1 MAKSSPLRWA
11 KTIFFLISMTASL
24 LLVCAPPLLVAILD
38 FVLPSALLSAASNP
52 PLSLYFVFSQLR
64 NFDFSFTLVD
74 VPLLSIARSFLI
86 LCVYSVW
93 DGKGPYLGIA
103 MASNLIS
110 FAYVLFKAV
119 AFYGVASMEI
129 TGSREG
135 RLIEALF
142 LSSLALAMAHIVV
155 AYRTNCRERR
165 KLLVYR
171 IDIEAVQVPSY
182 KGDFVSH
189 QKLALHR

>member
-1 MAKSSPLRWA
+1 M
-11 KTIFFLISMTASL
+11 
-24 LLVCAPPLLVAILD
+24 
-38 FVLPSALLSAASNP
+38 
-52 PLSLYFVFSQLR
+52 
-64 NFDFSFTLVD
+64 
-74 VPLLSIARSFLI
+74 IAG
-86 LCVYSVW
+86 VYSVW
-93 DGKGPYLGIA
+93 DGKGPYLGIT
-103 MASNLIS
+103 MASNLFS

-171 IDIEAVQVPSY
+171 IDIEAVQVCLLSSIHL
-182 KGDFVSH
+182 V
-189 QKLALHR
+189 R